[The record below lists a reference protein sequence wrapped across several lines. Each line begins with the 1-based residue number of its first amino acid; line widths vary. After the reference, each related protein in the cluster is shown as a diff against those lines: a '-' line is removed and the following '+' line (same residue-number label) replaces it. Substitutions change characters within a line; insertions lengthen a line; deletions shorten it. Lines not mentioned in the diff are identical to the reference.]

1 MYSSILYLKL
11 YLKDKVFVM
20 AEDNKNQKNII
31 PNNIDIGSIIKLIII
46 RSDGEIPKREDKDKK
61 PAYSSKW
68 KDPAL
73 LAQILK
79 NTVEKLNDFYEK
91 NKRAPTREEVIEKLN
106 LGPIISAISKN
117 ELSEERILTYN
128 DLLKRAGLPTNREQG
143 VWNNEEFANEKNKK
157 INEAVEKLNDFYEK
171 NGRAPTIK
179 EARKWLNLGPIISAI
194 SLNKLSEEGIF
205 MYNDLLRHAGL
216 PINRGYIL
224 WSNANV
230 ANKEINKAVEKLKEF
245 YEKNGKAPT
254 REKAIKELNLGPII
268 DAITDKKLSE
278 EGIFMYNDLLRH
290 AGLPINRICR
300 MQNNEE
306 FVSKKLDKVV
316 EKLNNFYEKNGRAP
330 TVKEAKKDLNLGPII
345 SAISLNKLSEKG
357 IFRYND
363 LLRYAGL
370 DVNQEHKVQNNEE
383 FVSKELD
390 KVMEKLKEFYEK
402 NGRAPKIKEV
412 IEKLGLR
419 LIRSFIYT
427 LYRYRFIKHISYNEL
442 LKHTGLPV
450 NIKLIQNWWK
460 DPEIA
465 NKEIN
470 EAVEKL
476 KEFYEK
482 NGRAPTVKE
491 LNYEL
496 HLKSIIYAA
505 FKNRLI
511 KYGISSY
518 MDLLKR
524 AGLV

>member
-1 MYSSILYLKL
+1 
-11 YLKDKVFVM
+11 M

-179 EARKWLNLGPIISAI
+179 EARKW
-194 SLNKLSEEGIF
+194 
-205 MYNDLLRHAGL
+205 
-216 PINRGYIL
+216 
-224 WSNANV
+224 
-230 ANKEINKAVEKLKEF
+230 
-245 YEKNGKAPT
+245 
-254 REKAIKELNLGPII
+254 
-268 DAITDKKLSE
+268 
-278 EGIFMYNDLLRH
+278 
-290 AGLPINRICR
+290 
-300 MQNNEE
+300 
-306 FVSKKLDKVV
+306 
-316 EKLNNFYEKNGRAP
+316 
-330 TVKEAKKDLNLGPII
+330 LNLGPII